1 MSKKVK
7 RLIDWFKP
15 SKYNLSIS
23 QDSNV
28 LTFSGE
34 VEIEGVLTA
43 LALKEG
49 RLFLHSSD
57 LNISEV
63 SIGDVATQFKLNEKK
78 QEVEIKLSD
87 LRSKD
92 IKVKLKFDG
101 TITIPMHGLYPCFF
115 EH

>member
-49 RLFLHSSD
+49 GSFCTL
-57 LNISEV
+57 V
-63 SIGDVATQFKLNEKK
+63 T
-78 QEVEIKLSD
+78 
-87 LRSKD
+87 
-92 IKVKLKFDG
+92 
-101 TITIPMHGLYPCFF
+101 
-115 EH
+115 